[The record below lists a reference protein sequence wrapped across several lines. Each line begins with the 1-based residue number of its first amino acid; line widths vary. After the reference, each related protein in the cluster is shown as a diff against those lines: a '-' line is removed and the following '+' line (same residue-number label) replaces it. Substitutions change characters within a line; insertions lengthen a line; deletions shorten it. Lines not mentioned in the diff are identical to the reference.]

1 MQTTDMGA
9 RKISNGNSSNSS
21 NNNNSNNNVPSRRCF
36 NHRNRL
42 HNPRQCNHT
51 PLISLRPL
59 QDLYSLTFPKQR
71 RFHSSLLLFRICMA
85 NNPNSLGGNF
95 SLNSRVLT
103 SLSTTRNRS
112 SNYTIRPLSTF
123 RLQKDRSLMDR
134 ARIIAVL
141 SPFLLLRSSGHLP
154 RPQVRARCSNSRN
167 NSSRWLEAASLPA
180 VEEGVV
186 GVLWAVVVGQVI
198 GVETAVAGGAW

>member
-9 RKISNGNSSNSS
+9 RKIFNGNSSNS
-21 NNNNSNNNVPSRRCF
+21 NNNSNSNSNVPNRRCF

-42 HNPRQCNHT
+42 HNPRQCNRT

-59 QDLYSLTFPKQR
+59 QDLYNLTFPKQR

-95 SLNSRVLT
+95 SLSSRVLT
-103 SLSTTRNRS
+103 SLLTTTRNRS

-123 RLQKDRSLMDR
+123 HLQKDKSLMDR
-134 ARIIAVL
+134 VRIIAVL
-141 SPFLLLRSSGHLP
+141 SPFLLRRSSGHLP
-154 RPQVRARCSNSRN
+154 RPQVRARCSSSRN
-167 NSSRWLEAASLPA
+167 NSSRWLQAASLPV

-186 GVLWAVVVGQVI
+186 GVL
-198 GVETAVAGGAW
+198 